1 MTIKWFKSPY
11 SWVISPL
18 TLPRVAN
25 QQKKN
30 KKKTSFTSYKPQ
42 YANTKIVYCADAMTP
57 FVQLPVL
64 PKPKLQESNR
74 RFQNKGSKIKPFH

>member
-1 MTIKWFKSPY
+1 MTKKGLSHPSTGSSIYWLSL
-11 SWVISPL
+11 SWL
-18 TLPRVAN
+18 T
-25 QQKKN
+25 KKKK